1 MRGQQISPRNPGY
14 HFLMEHVTVDLNQ
27 DRQQW
32 NRKTVRAFAP
42 GRPQEL

>member
-1 MRGQQISPRNPGY
+1 
-14 HFLMEHVTVDLNQ
+14 MEQGTVDLNQ